1 MDMEAS
7 TVARRAER
15 PAEVRMIGLR
25 AEPEPSMSAS
35 STNIVAN
42 VVADGVGVGGGGRAE
57 WASRVGA
64 KCKVGH

>member
-7 TVARRAER
+7 AVARRAES
-15 PAEVRMIGLR
+15 PAEVRMNGLR

-35 STNIVAN
+35 STSIVVS

-57 WASRVGA
+57 WASRWA
-64 KCKVGH
+64 RWE